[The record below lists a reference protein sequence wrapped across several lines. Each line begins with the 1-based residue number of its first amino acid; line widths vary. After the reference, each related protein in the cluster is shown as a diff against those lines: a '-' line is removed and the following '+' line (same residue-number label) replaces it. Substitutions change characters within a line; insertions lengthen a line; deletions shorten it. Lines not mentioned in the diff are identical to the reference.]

1 MRLTR
6 VEKER
11 LKDSRLKL
19 QSVAESLQQID
30 PKKVPQFEEIEE
42 CLQDAERSLRGAL
55 GAADPEM
62 VN

>member
-19 QSVAESLQQID
+19 QSVAESLQQVD
-30 PKKVPQFEEIEE
+30 PQKVPQFEKIEE
-42 CLQDAERSLRGAL
+42 CLESAERSLGGVL
-55 GAADPEM
+55 GSDPEK